1 MVIEVDLSKE
11 IGLSSTGKAVLLHRL
26 HTAAHPVDHQRGPE
40 RPSAP
45 PPRGGLGTM
54 TISNGSLILHHA
66 DPFPGPCA
74 ICGTVLAR
82 PVSWARVTIAVLAFY
97 AALGGA
103 PRARGC
109 WARGAWVTCVLHHHT

>member
-1 MVIEVDLSKE
+1 
-11 IGLSSTGKAVLLHRL
+11 
-26 HTAAHPVDHQRGPE
+26 
-40 RPSAP
+40 
-45 PPRGGLGTM
+45 M

-103 PRARGC
+103 PRERRC
-109 WARGAWVTCVLHHHT
+109 WARRACATFVFTERTSILSC